1 MIALYFLSALT
12 SLPFGRQIYTLSM
25 KKLSTFLNIIIPRN
39 SRSEKP
45 WHSSIKEQMR
55 VSRSKFKRIALI
67 ETFCKAG
74 NARDSRFHRKRV
86 IFVEKSF
93 TNSNSH
99 SGIVCAK
106 TDSIAPL
113 PQTARQCKSASPPKK
128 SAYFSPCFQFLFLLR
143 SGMLTRSRLL
153 I

>member
-1 MIALYFLSALT
+1 MPEFLRHHSFGKICYRKT
-12 SLPFGRQIYTLSM
+12 SPS
-25 KKLSTFLNIIIPRN
+25 
-39 SRSEKP
+39 
-45 WHSSIKEQMR
+45 
-55 VSRSKFKRIALI
+55 
-67 ETFCKAG
+67 CAG

-128 SAYFSPCFQFLFLLR
+128 SAYFLPCFQFPFLLH

-153 I
+153 ILPCRILYSYSTKVCYLLLPIRAHPIHPWFQIISCSFEIIYW